1 MLPARAGRLLP
12 AALWG
17 LVLLSLLVA
26 RQALG
31 EEAFSQGIA
40 AGVLAQAA
48 GVVWLLAQAWGW
60 RDAVLAGL
68 GIVALTWLAEYAGS
82 SWGFP
87 FGQYQYSAL
96 LQPQVLGVPLW
107 IPLAWLMMLPPAWA
121 VAAALL
127 GGRANQRLA
136 FALVSAAALTAWD
149 LLLDPQMA
157 AWGFWRW
164 NTPSGY
170 FGVPWSNYLGWLVI
184 AGAISL
190 LFGRPDVPPGPM
202 LLLYGLTW
210 GLQSV
215 GQAFFWGQPGPAMV
229 GFGVMGAFLV
239 GALARGG
246 RLARFGIPGAGGKSL

>member
-1 MLPARAGRLLP
+1 MLFGRAARLLP

-31 EEAFSQGIA
+31 VEAFSQGIA

-48 GVVWLLAQAWGW
+48 GVIWLLAQSWGW
-60 RDAVLAGL
+60 PGALRAGL

-107 IPLAWLMMLPPAWA
+107 IPLAWLMMLPPSWA
-121 VAAALL
+121 VAAGIL
-127 GGRANQRLA
+127 GTRANRRLA

-149 LLLDPQMA
+149 LLLDPQMV
-157 AWGFWRW
+157 AWGFWNW

-170 FGVPWSNYLGWLVI
+170 FGIPWSNYLGWLVI
-184 AGAISL
+184 SGVITL

-202 LLLYGLTW
+202 LLLFGLTW

-215 GQAFFWGQPGPAMV
+215 GQTFFWGQPGPALV
-229 GFGVMGAFLV
+229 GFAVMGAFLV
-239 GALARGG
+239 AALVRSG
-246 RLARFGIPGAGGKSL
+246 RFEGYKRRI

>member
-1 MLPARAGRLLP
+1 M
-12 AALWG
+12 
-17 LVLLSLLVA
+17 LLSLLVA

-48 GVVWLLAQAWGW
+48 GVLWLLAQSWGW
-60 RDAVLAGL
+60 PGALRAGM
-68 GIVALTWLAEYAGS
+68 GIVALTWLSEYAGS

-107 IPLAWLMMLPPAWA
+107 IPLAWLMMLPPSWA
-121 VAAALL
+121 VAASVL
-127 GGRANQRLA
+127 GTRANRRLV
-136 FALVSAAALTAWD
+136 FALVSAVALTAWD
-149 LLLDPQMA
+149 LLLDPQMV
-157 AWGFWRW
+157 AWGFWHW

-170 FGVPWSNYLGWLVI
+170 FGIPWSNFLGWLVI
-184 AGAISL
+184 SSVITL
-190 LFGRPDVPPGPM
+190 LFGRPDVPLGPM

-215 GQAFFWGQPGPAMV
+215 GQAFFWGQPGPALV
-229 GFGVMGAFLV
+229 GFGVMGAFLAA
-239 GALARGG
+239 ALLRSG
-246 RLARFGIPGAGGKSL
+246 RFAGYRRQI